1 MGDEMIKIENCKYK
15 VIVDT
20 REKQVNHILNKF
32 DEGFENKPSHHDM
45 YRGKKST
52 FTEPISYYKQEK
64 GLKTGDFTICVQ
76 LPNNCQINFQDK
88 IVIER
93 KKDLNELASN
103 LYDSKSK
110 DENGLTRIERE
121 FLRAKEK
128 DIKMHLLIE
137 TEDAISKILSS
148 KHFRYDRASKIN
160 PKSFMMMFLSLCNR
174 YDINVWYCNK
184 KDSARIIHDLL
195 YVYVREY
202 LKNVSIINDSYVVE
216 EK

>member
-1 MGDEMIKIENCKYK
+1 MIKIENCKYK
-15 VIVDT
+15 IVVDT
-20 REKQVNHILNKF
+20 REQKCNHILNKF
-32 DEGFENKPSHHDM
+32 DEGFENRPSHHDM

-52 FTEPISYYKQEK
+52 FTDPVSYYKQEK

-121 FLRAKEK
+121 FSRAKEQG
-128 DIKMHLLIE
+128 IKMHLLIE
-137 TEDAISKILSS
+137 TEDAVSKILSS

-160 PKSFMMMFLSLCNR
+160 PKSFMMMFLNLCNR

-184 KDSARIIHDLL
+184 KDSARIMHDLL
-195 YVYVREY
+195 YVYAREY
-202 LKNVSIINDSYVVE
+202 LKNVSIIGNNYIYKE
-216 EK
+216 E